1 MMPAYINTQTL
12 KIIGSRIKA
21 FGNEMETLDPVANED
36 YIDDMKALCDSV
48 DELVREARKELERG

>member
-21 FGNEMETLDPVANED
+21 FGNEMDTLDPVSD
-36 YIDDMKALCDSV
+36 GYIDDMNAVLPF
-48 DELVREARKELERG
+48 LILFVRMRP